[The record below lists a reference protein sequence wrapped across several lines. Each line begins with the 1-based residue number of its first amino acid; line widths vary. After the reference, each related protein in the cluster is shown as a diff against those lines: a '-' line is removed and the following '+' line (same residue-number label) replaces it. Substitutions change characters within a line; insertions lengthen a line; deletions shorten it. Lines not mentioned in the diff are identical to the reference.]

1 MKPQLKPL
9 PEQIVVIT
17 GASSGIGLTTAEMA
31 AQAGAR
37 VILSSRNETELLEAV
52 TRIRGNGGRAF
63 HIVADV
69 ADPDAVDR
77 IADLAIEQFG
87 GIDTWVN
94 NAGIGM
100 YGKLTDTPLA
110 DKRRLFDVDFWGV
123 VHGCRTAVRHMRA
136 GGGSIINIGSVAS
149 DLAAP
154 LLGIYSAAKHAV
166 KGYTDALRM
175 ELEKDGIP
183 ISVSLVKPAS
193 INTPFIEHARSHM
206 EDEPE
211 FIPPVYAPEEA
222 ARAILTCAER
232 PIRDVLVGGS
242 AKFLSGMGQMAP
254 RTMDSYLEATAFEQ
268 QKRGTPNDRVDAL
281 NQPQRDG
288 QRRGPTTRMTMRRSA
303 YTRFTTSRAG
313 RALPLL
319 AASALAA
326 GLAFGFPPFGFPR
339 RDNSAR
345 EDGGTPHGEA

>member
-1 MKPQLKPL
+1 MALQLKPL
-9 PEQIVVIT
+9 SEQVVVIT

-37 VILSSRNETELLEAV
+37 VILSSRNESELLEAV
-52 TRIRGNGGRAF
+52 TRIRAKGGRAF

-69 ADPDAVDR
+69 ADPEAVDR
-77 IADLAIEQFG
+77 IGELAIEQFG

-123 VHGCRTAVRHMRA
+123 VHGCRTAVRNMRA
-136 GGGSIINIGSVAS
+136 AGGTIINIGSVAS
-149 DLAAP
+149 DRAAP

-175 ELEKDGIP
+175 ELDKDGIP

-206 EDEPE
+206 SDEPE
-211 FIPPVYAPEEA
+211 FIPPVYPPEEA

-232 PIRDVLVGGS
+232 PMRDVLVGGS

-254 RTMDSYLEATAFEQ
+254 RAMDAYLEATAFEQ
-268 QKRGTPNDRVDAL
+268 QHRGTPNDRIDAL
-281 NQPQRDG
+281 DAPQRDG
-288 QRRGPTTRMTMRRSA
+288 QRRGPTSRFTMRRSA
-303 YTRFTTSRAG
+303 YTRRATSRAG
-313 RALPLL
+313 RALPFL
-319 AASALAA
+319 AAGALAA
-326 GLAFGFPPFGFPR
+326 GLAFGFPAFAYPR
-339 RDNSAR
+339 RESDAR
-345 EDGGTPHGEA
+345 DEGGTSAD